1 MNAPTAS
8 DLITL
13 DTIKAEELFAPG
25 GVDKVL
31 INVKER
37 VTALNTFDPTTKDGR
52 DAIKSLAYK
61 IARTKTGLD
70 DLGKEHV
77 AELKRQAGIIDA
89 DRKTL
94 RDTLDKL
101 RDDVRKPVDDWEA
114 GEQERIDRQAAALD
128 VLSKIAQ
135 FDGPEPSLD
144 EIDSAILALQG
155 IGELVWDEDFAER
168 AAQLKERARITLT
181 TMRDATVRRAAEREE
196 LERLRAAEAERQRE
210 VEAAA
215 AAETQ
220 RKRDEEIAALAAAA
234 AKAEKEA
241 AERALAESEQRARE
255 AAEDASRKLAAIEAQ
270 RQAEREAE
278 AERLRV
284 AQEAAAAAERQR
296 IADAEAAEAEA
307 ARRREENTRHKKKI
321 NNAAAGA
328 LVNHGGLS
336 EDAAKAAIV
345 AIALKQVPNV
355 TITY

>member
-8 DLITL
+8 ELITL
-13 DTIKAEELFAPG
+13 DTIKAEDLFAPG

-37 VTALNTFDPTTKDGR
+37 VTALNTFDPATKEGR
-52 DAIKSLAYK
+52 EAIKSLAYK

-77 AELKRQAGIIDA
+77 AELKRKAGVIDA

-114 GEQERIDRQAAALD
+114 AEQERIDRHVAALD
-128 VLSKIAQ
+128 ALSKIAQ

-144 EIDSAILALQG
+144 EIDAAILALQG
-155 IGELVWDEDFAER
+155 IYELAWDEDFAER

-181 TMRDATVRRAAEREE
+181 ALRDTTVRRDAEKAELAQLRAEQAERQ
-196 LERLRAAEAERQRE
+196 RLADEAAEAEAQRQHDAR
-210 VEAAA
+210 VAA
-215 AAETQ
+215 
-220 RKRDEEIAALAAAA
+220 
-234 AKAEKEA
+234 EA
-241 AERALAESEQRARE
+241 AERAT
-255 AAEDASRKLAAIEAQ
+255 
-270 RQAEREAE
+270 REAE
-278 AERLRV
+278 VAAAREREQL
-284 AQEAAAAAERQR
+284 AQAQRDADARAAAAEEATRLANERAERAAETERQR
-296 IADAEAAEAEA
+296 IADAQAAEAEA
-307 ARRREENTRHKKKI
+307 ARKREENKAHKKKI
-321 NNAAAGA
+321 NNAAVAA
-328 LVNHGGLS
+328 LVKHGGLS
-336 EDAAKAAIV
+336 EDAAKAAVV